1 MGRNLFRLPA
11 LGFLCLMLYAF
22 SGVTQASEPVV
33 WVALSEVGGV
43 HAEAAAAVTTE
54 IERAGAGQGDAVVR
68 PWRELTG
75 APPRL
80 IVAIGSQAVSGM
92 LASGPRVPLLAVL
105 VPEAAFQRAVAG
117 FNDRPNSA
125 VLLDQPPGRQLAA
138 LRLALPSLRRIGILL
153 GPESRWQEAA
163 FQRAATETGA
173 QLIVGRVSSPDG
185 LAGALQR
192 TLDDSDLLLAVA
204 DPVVFNNTS
213 VQNILTAAYRQ
224 RVPLAAFSP
233 AYVKAGALL
242 AVYSTPAQV
251 GRQAGEIA
259 RVFLSGRPLPP
270 PQPPQDFVVGI
281 NAELAR
287 SLGIPLQAADEHSLA
302 VQLRAAER
310 KP

>member
-1 MGRNLFRLPA
+1 
-11 LGFLCLMLYAF
+11 MLYAF
-22 SGVTQASEPVV
+22 SGMARAAGPAV
-33 WVALSEVGGV
+33 WVALSDAGGAY
-43 HAEAAAAVTTE
+43 AEAAAAVEAE
-54 IERAGAGQGDAVVR
+54 IERAGTGKGDAVAR
-68 PWRELTG
+68 PWRELTAATTGG
-75 APPRL
+75 APQL
-80 IVAIGSQAVSGM
+80 IIAVGGQALSGM

-138 LRLALPSLRRIGILL
+138 LRLALPSLRRVGILF
-153 GPESRWQEAA
+153 GPESRWQEAS
-163 FQRAATETGA
+163 FQRAAAEVEA

-185 LAGALQR
+185 LAGVLQH
-192 TLDDSDLLLAVA
+192 TLNDSDLLLAVA
-204 DPVVFNNTS
+204 DSVVFNNAS
-213 VQNILTAAYRQ
+213 IQNILTAAYRQ

-251 GRQAGEIA
+251 GRQAGEMA

-270 PQPPQDFVVGI
+270 PQAPQDFVVGI
-281 NAELAR
+281 NAEVAR
-287 SLGIPLQAADEHSLA
+287 SLGIPLATPDEHLLA
-302 VQLRAAER
+302 SQLKAMER